1 MSSPEE
7 IWSMRCQRELLALT
21 EEGEKKDIG
30 ILPPFIEV
38 QDTSLDIA
46 KGHCTVSFAVTVEG
60 VECGDREKVTV
71 SADKIDSQLGEKE
84 EDTLEAVSSEE
95 EKAMDEDQKEKS
107 SDEDKKNENESDVAT
122 DSSEVAE
129 VDTEAEAEQ
138 NEDEEK
144 FKVRVV
150 ITMDA
155 SLTRRHASF
164 NASRSYPFFKPSAFV
179 SSGASHLPSSTNI
192 KDGDEIQIDCDW
204 TPSLHLN
211 DAALNIALKVK
222 ESIKRGEPC
231 LKVVRKERDESI
243 MDEVAA
249 DFSAGATKVA
259 SFFSDLKTKASA
271 VAEELDHAVGNNN
284 ANSEGNR
291 EKTSMKRPN
300 FKPKRFRK
308 KDQNTEDVE
317 TKVVTDENVA
327 IGDEINL
334 AMNPWNAAVG
344 LYPCNAIR
352 RPEFVVQS
360 MSVVNLK
367 STKVAGAGLS
377 GAGSMFRSFTKSA
390 KSLVEE
396 SFLMLTDELILE
408 IRCNKFSVANAI
420 VSFAIPV
427 SHLAKLKFRR
437 EESISLFF
445 KQAPEDPI
453 IYMCASS
460 ADAVKQIQSTLKR
473 HGVKGKHTNATMVKA
488 VQIAIQMIEDI
499 KVMEVDLE
507 ESPSHEKVSVI
518 MDLYRQAAE
527 KFELAGDARHE
538 EVMSHMRDFLAKP
551 FVASI
556 LDGSFEVKQA
566 ASVNKSQD
574 NEVEK
579 ETIVSEKIETGPVP
593 VSVESGN
600 KIALGPVPTK
610 SISPEAPVGASKT
623 EPISLAEVT
632 EEAVVTDNLIAED
645 EGLQKAMQEAED
657 MIKDAHAGL
666 EDLGLGDI
674 EDDEDFAHDHDAF
687 LISNIDSSKGGD
699 VVTDTVSELE
709 DMLKDADKEL
719 QELMGS

>member
-95 EKAMDEDQKEKS
+95 EKAKDEDQKEKS
-107 SDEDKKNENESDVAT
+107 SDEDKTNENESDVAT

-129 VDTEAEAEQ
+129 VDTEAKAEQ

-600 KIALGPVPTK
+600 KTALGPVPTK

>member
-95 EKAMDEDQKEKS
+95 EKAKDEDQKEKS

-150 ITMDA
+150 ITMVA

-600 KIALGPVPTK
+600 KTALGPVPTK

>member
-1 MSSPEE
+1 
-7 IWSMRCQRELLALT
+7 
-21 EEGEKKDIG
+21 
-30 ILPPFIEV
+30 
-38 QDTSLDIA
+38 
-46 KGHCTVSFAVTVEG
+46 
-60 VECGDREKVTV
+60 
-71 SADKIDSQLGEKE
+71 
-84 EDTLEAVSSEE
+84 
-95 EKAMDEDQKEKS
+95 
-107 SDEDKKNENESDVAT
+107 
-122 DSSEVAE
+122 
-129 VDTEAEAEQ
+129 
-138 NEDEEK
+138 
-144 FKVRVV
+144 
-150 ITMDA
+150 
-155 SLTRRHASF
+155 
-164 NASRSYPFFKPSAFV
+164 
-179 SSGASHLPSSTNI
+179 
-192 KDGDEIQIDCDW
+192 
-204 TPSLHLN
+204 
-211 DAALNIALKVK
+211 
-222 ESIKRGEPC
+222 
-231 LKVVRKERDESI
+231 

-271 VAEELDHAVGNNN
+271 VAEELDQAVGNNN

-317 TKVVTDENVA
+317 TKVVTTENVA

-360 MSVVNLK
+360 MSVVKPK
-367 STKVAGAGLS
+367 STKVRDISEDYNVTDLMAKEALMRPQCDNYMGLHSGNVFEVAGAGLS

-579 ETIVSEKIETGPVP
+579 ETTPSEKKEAGPLP
-593 VSVESGN
+593 VSKEKVESGN
-600 KIALGPVPTK
+600 KIDLEPVPTK
-610 SISPEAPVGASKT
+610 SITPEPPVGASKT
-623 EPISLAEVT
+623 EPIPLAVT
-632 EEAVVTDNLIAED
+632 EESVVTDNLIAED

-666 EDLGLGDI
+666 EDLGLGDM
-674 EDDEDFAHDHDAF
+674 EDDEDYAHDDDAF
-687 LISNIDSSKGGD
+687 LTSNIDSSKGGD

>member
-95 EKAMDEDQKEKS
+95 EKAKDEDQKEKL

-150 ITMDA
+150 ITMVA

-600 KIALGPVPTK
+600 KTALGPVPTK

>member
-95 EKAMDEDQKEKS
+95 EKAKDEDQEEKS

-308 KDQNTEDVE
+308 KDQNAEDVE

-566 ASVNKSQD
+566 ASVNQSQD

-600 KIALGPVPTK
+600 KTALGPVPTK

>member
-1 MSSPEE
+1 
-7 IWSMRCQRELLALT
+7 MRCQRELLALT

-95 EKAMDEDQKEKS
+95 EKAKDEDQKEKL

-150 ITMDA
+150 ITMVA

-600 KIALGPVPTK
+600 KTALGPVPTK

>member
-95 EKAMDEDQKEKS
+95 EKAKDEDQKEKS
-107 SDEDKKNENESDVAT
+107 SDEDKKNENESDIAT

-129 VDTEAEAEQ
+129 VDTEAKAEQ
-138 NEDEEK
+138 NEVEEK

-317 TKVVTDENVA
+317 TKVVTAENVA

-600 KIALGPVPTK
+600 KTALGPVPTK

>member
-95 EKAMDEDQKEKS
+95 EKAKDEDQKEKS

-138 NEDEEK
+138 NEDGEK

-600 KIALGPVPTK
+600 KTALGPVPTK

>member
-95 EKAMDEDQKEKS
+95 EKAKDEDQKEKS

-600 KIALGPVPTK
+600 KTALGPVPTK